1 VIGSVANRASAGI
14 VRTGYY
20 ATAMNKTD
28 LTTYLNDHHAGSL
41 AALEMLDHLVETF
54 EGKTLGQFFKEL
66 RVEIR
71 SDQHALENLIEK
83 IDADESAIKKAGA
96 WVAEKFSRAK
106 IRVNDSADDQLGLL
120 QALEALM
127 LGITGKRALWT
138 ALAAAAE
145 RVPQLRALD
154 YATLEQRATEQRDR
168 VEAKRRE
175 VARELFSRSL

>member
-1 VIGSVANRASAGI
+1 
-14 VRTGYY
+14 
-20 ATAMNKTD
+20 MNKTD

-41 AALEMLDHLVETF
+41 AALEMIDHLIETF

-66 RVEIR
+66 RTEIT
-71 SDQHALENLIEK
+71 SDQRSLENLIEK

-106 IRVNDSADDQLGLL
+106 IRVSDSADDQLGLF

-145 RVPQLRALD
+145 RVPQLRGLD
-154 YATLEQRATEQRDR
+154 YAMLERRAIEQRDL

-175 VARELFSRSL
+175 VARDVFSQTEKG